1 VYDSVVLAGTLNSAG
16 GLLDRGGLIRRLS
29 EAKEKRLCWRFCGRF
44 EMIGFGGSGSL
55 PCLKYRPGAMY
66 VQLAC
71 AAQRLRMRPPPRKAQ
86 PHRRSSAPGQCN
98 PVVFDTPSHLPPLR
112 DMQKAEAVGP
122 NQPLIGREREVIR
135 VDAPNVE
142 RQPAGRLG
150 TVRSKDC
157 ADNQ

>member
-1 VYDSVVLAGTLNSAG
+1 MPEVSAG
-16 GLLDRGGLIRRLS
+16 SYVRSIGLRCP
-29 EAKEKRLCWRFCGRF
+29 A
-44 EMIGFGGSGSL
+44 
-55 PCLKYRPGAMY
+55 PAHAP
-66 VQLAC
+66 
-71 AAQRLRMRPPPRKAQ
+71 
-86 PHRRSSAPGQCN
+86 SAPKSATAPQEFCSGQCN
-98 PVVFDTPSHLPPLR
+98 PVVFDAPSHLPPLR